1 MQSARDLS
9 CQTRFARVNDLN
21 RIHSTWS
28 SIEGLGH
35 LPIYVRTWIP
45 YLTVVLKFGFD
56 GIKAPIE
63 ALAAAHWRSN
73 SRANQ
78 SVRSAYM
85 ALAWLEANGWISR
98 RKLRLGYDRFST
110 TISLNREKFAY
121 FLKRADVGECSI
133 PSQGSPQLQ
142 GLQNVDRTSTTTP
155 HLRSNSSNATY
166 ANCKPCAKSASNKT
180 RSARPKHYQEPIRYT
195 CGLMLQDSP
204 DKKQLLNRLDA
215 ELASKTF
222 RNTLD
227 WSYWVSRWT
236 TMTHDE
242 REFCAENDL
251 LPALRSVVKV
261 RPRPEPGE
269 HKFTQKV
276 NPPLPRAAL
285 LSEFSADEQADLVK
299 IQGFLYQGRENLKK
313 DRY

>member
-9 CQTRFARVNDLN
+9 CKTRFAKVNDLD

-28 SIEGLGH
+28 SIEGLGN

-45 YLTVVLKFGFD
+45 YLTVLLKYGFD

-63 ALAAAHWRSN
+63 ALAAAHFRSN

-110 TISLNREKFAY
+110 TISLNRDKFSF
-121 FLKRADVGECSI
+121 FLKRADVGPCSETY
-133 PSQGSPQLQ
+133 QGSPQLQ
-142 GLQNVDRTSTTTP
+142 GLQNVDQTITSSSQ
-155 HLRSNSSNATY
+155 LGSNSSYATSS
-166 ANCKPCAKSASNKT
+166 NCKPRAKSANNKT
-180 RSARPKHYQEPIRYT
+180 GSARPKHYQEPIRYT
-195 CGLMLQDSP
+195 CGLVLQDSP

-215 ELASKTF
+215 ELASKTY

-227 WSYWVSRWT
+227 WPYWMSRWP

-242 REFCAENDL
+242 REFCAVNDL

-261 RPRPEPGE
+261 QPRPENGGG

-276 NPPLPRAAL
+276 APPPPRAAR
-285 LSEFSADEQADLVK
+285 LSEFSAKEQAELVR
-299 IQGFLYQGRENLKK
+299 IQAFLCQKRENAKK
-313 DRY
+313 G